1 MGVAAELGFQAT
13 TGFGAELHSAPLRR
27 PRRRATSQ
35 RMSTDSGDPYAADL
49 DLVRRAIAGDGV
61 ATDAVLTRLGCV
73 PAMLRSLHRRFG
85 APLRADELAEVDQ
98 NALAALWSKL
108 PGFEGR
114 AMLESWAFRFVQLEL
129 HKALDRRRSRARLTL
144 LDGDDLAELSARE
157 EVVPAFDPTILHTA
171 IAKLG
176 PPTSDIVSEHHFGE
190 LGFDEIARRRGESV
204 STIKA
209 RYYRGLERLKALLE
223 PHLRT
228 DS

>member
-1 MGVAAELGFQAT
+1 
-13 TGFGAELHSAPLRR
+13 
-27 PRRRATSQ
+27 
-35 RMSTDSGDPYAADL
+35 MSTESGDPYAADL
-49 DLVRRAIAGDGV
+49 DLVRRAIAGDGA
-61 ATDAVLTRLGCV
+61 ATGAVLERLGCV
-73 PAMLRSLHRRFG
+73 PAILRSLHRRLG

-108 PGFEGR
+108 AGFEGR
-114 AMLESWAFRFVQLEL
+114 ATLESWAFRFVQLEL
-129 HKALDRRRSRARLTL
+129 HKALDRRRRRARLTL

-157 EVVPAFDPTILHTA
+157 EGAPAFDPTILHTA

-176 PPTSDIVSEHHFGE
+176 PPTSDIVSERHFGE

-228 DS
+228 ES